1 MADDTAY
8 EFVRSVVAPI
18 DPDPDE
24 ADMCEIV
31 ERLAAMLLPI
41 WGVEG
46 MRRLLDL
53 SWLDNLDPD
62 LLG

>member
-1 MADDTAY
+1 MNTY
-8 EFVRSVVAPI
+8 EFVRSVVAPF

-53 SWLDNLDPD
+53 SWLDNIGPD
-62 LLG
+62 LLV